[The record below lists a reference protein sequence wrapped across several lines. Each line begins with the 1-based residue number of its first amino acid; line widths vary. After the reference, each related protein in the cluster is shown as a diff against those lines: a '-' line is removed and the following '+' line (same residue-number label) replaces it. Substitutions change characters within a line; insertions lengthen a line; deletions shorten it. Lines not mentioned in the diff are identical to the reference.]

1 MLLLRMLIFT
11 KINNSLTM
19 LCGLSWRLFVIS
31 PKRRE
36 PVLLQGIRYIQNT
49 YRQRN
54 AELPWIVAAFS
65 DTEGRLAETVS
76 SVKADLVLTHKTFHI
91 IIQPQSW

>member
-19 LCGLSWRLFVIS
+19 VCGLSWRLFVLS

-49 YRQRN
+49 YRLSN

-65 DTEGRLAETVS
+65 DMKGRLAETVGL
-76 SVKADLVLTHKTFHI
+76 VKADLVLTHKTPHVI
-91 IIQPQSW
+91 I